1 MEKTYMPDF
10 INADFAVICQ
20 TDGLRRFRI
29 QNGDLV
35 YISVAAEI
43 KDGDVVAVQLF
54 GSKAV
59 YLVEVNFTDEG
70 MTWSVDGGFGL
81 IVTPKDREHGDV
93 RLLGKAVAFTAT
105 PGDGESDRQDLR
117 AAAGKRRGAGGERQ
131 RSFAGGRR
139 GGSGIR
145 RAGASASHDSGGS
158 AGCDSLVHIVTRA
171 GMTLWRKIASTSLR
185 ENRKQGVEG
194 YTD

>member
-70 MTWSVDGGFGL
+70 MNWSVDGGFGL

-105 PGDGESDRQDLR
+105 PGDGEPIGKIYGRQLVKDAVQEASGRDLLQEAEAAVREYEEQELHRPMIPEARR
-117 AAAGKRRGAGGERQ
+117 AALRWYISSHAQECPSGE
-131 RSFAGGRR
+131 
-139 GGSGIR
+139 
-145 RAGASASHDSGGS
+145 
-158 AGCDSLVHIVTRA
+158 
-171 GMTLWRKIASTSLR
+171 K
-185 ENRKQGVEG
+185 
-194 YTD
+194 